1 MLTINIL
8 RVIKQHVF
16 SLSFKSPESKYFILN
31 FLKFK
36 NLPTSDFFKGTS
48 FADESSNYQLAVVMA
63 CIQADFHAVCFIFIR
78 KKGADAQ
85 FDPSLLGYI
94 TWQQVRP
101 PIRLKVIPF
110 PPLSFPC
117 T

>member
-1 MLTINIL
+1 
-8 RVIKQHVF
+8 
-16 SLSFKSPESKYFILN
+16 
-31 FLKFK
+31 
-36 NLPTSDFFKGTS
+36 
-48 FADESSNYQLAVVMA
+48 MA

-85 FDPSLLGYI
+85 FELSLLGYI

-110 PPLSFPC
+110 PPLPLLVHAFNMLSWEWLNKGFP
-117 T
+117 